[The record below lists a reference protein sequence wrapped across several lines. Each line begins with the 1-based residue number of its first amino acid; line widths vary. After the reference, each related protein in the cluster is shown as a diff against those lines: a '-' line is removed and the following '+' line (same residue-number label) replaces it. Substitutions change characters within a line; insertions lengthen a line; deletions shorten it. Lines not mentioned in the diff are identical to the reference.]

1 MEVPGVVGCT
11 STKICDCWANL
22 LFIATLLASL
32 CSMLFT
38 EEVVCSL
45 SSRFAVCCHLHALY
59 DLMKSTHHHLPSV
72 PQGAHYC
79 KMAPYIVLFISLCQ
93 EYFQM

>member
-1 MEVPGVVGCT
+1 MEVPGVVGST
-11 STKICDCWANL
+11 STKIRDFWANL

-32 CSMLFT
+32 CSMLFI
-38 EEVVCSL
+38 EEIVCFL

-59 DLMKSTHHHLPSV
+59 DLMKSTHHHLPFF
-72 PQGAHYC
+72 PRGAHYY
-79 KMAPYIVLFISLCQ
+79 KMAPYVVLFISLCQ